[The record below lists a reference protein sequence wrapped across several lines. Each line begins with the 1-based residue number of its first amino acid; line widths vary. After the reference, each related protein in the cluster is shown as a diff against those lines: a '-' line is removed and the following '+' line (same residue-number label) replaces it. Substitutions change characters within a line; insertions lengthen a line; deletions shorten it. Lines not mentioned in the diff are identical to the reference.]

1 MATQA
6 HIAGRC
12 AARGR
17 REQKERERK
26 RAAAICQS
34 LEQYLPPKKKITAA
48 NDDAVG
54 SKSAS
59 DTSMASSSAATVV
72 SATQRSE
79 VDFSSEHP
87 SSESATALLP
97 SCSRSTDNDRESERC
112 HEKTGQACTSTPVDI
127 GDVFSQAKTSGE
139 FCRAMQTLTAAQ
151 KYNLLKYH
159 KVASQRL
166 CVSHPIPWWL
176 QPFFSTC
183 VVDRASLD
191 GLQ

>member
-1 MATQA
+1 MATRA

-12 AARGR
+12 AAMGR

-34 LEQYLPPKKKITAA
+34 LEQYLPPKKITAA
-48 NDDAVG
+48 NDGAVG
-54 SKSAS
+54 SESAS

-97 SCSRSTDNDRESERC
+97 SCSRSTDNDPESERC

-151 KYNLLKYH
+151 K
-159 KVASQRL
+159 
-166 CVSHPIPWWL
+166 
-176 QPFFSTC
+176 
-183 VVDRASLD
+183 
-191 GLQ
+191 